1 MSLPKA
7 IIKERIKELELN
19 KAYAEFKI
27 RSGDIGPEYDNWIDN
42 IEKSIKALKSKK

>member
-7 IIKERIKELELN
+7 IIRERIKELELI

-27 RSGDIGPEYDNWIDN
+27 RAGDMGPEYDNWIAN
-42 IEKSIKALKSKK
+42 IEKSIKALKSEK